1 MSSRRALILKEIEK
15 TPATSRDI
23 ADAVG
28 ISCANAA
35 AVLSQLYRSGH
46 LERTLLSEPGRR
58 GRPEALYRVKPGQAA
73 NA

>member
-1 MSSRRALILKEIEK
+1 MPSRRAMILQEVEK

-23 ADAVG
+23 ADAIG
-28 ISCANAA
+28 ISSANAA

-46 LERTLLSEPGRR
+46 LERTLVLEPGRR
-58 GRPEALYRVKPGQAA
+58 GRPEALYRIKPRRAA